1 MVAVSSREE
10 EIHMPEPSKR
20 NLRETLYEKR
30 ESPLKKYIRLVLGR
44 GGFWTLLNYELR
56 ILLLAN
62 LGGALGIYLRRKFY
76 RPLFKHMGRNVI
88 LGKGITIRQPSRI
101 SLGDNVAIDDY
112 CALDVRSQSDAGIT
126 IGDRTI
132 ISRNTILR
140 TKDGTI
146 TIGAGSGVG
155 ANCVL
160 ASTSRLDVGEN
171 MLMASCVCVIAG
183 GQHAFDRTDL
193 PIVEQ
198 GMVSKGGIAIGANVW
213 IGTRVTVLDGVRI
226 GNDAIIGACSMVNK
240 DIPDYAIAYGA
251 PAKMVKDRREDKS
264 QIPNPKSQ

>member
-1 MVAVSSREE
+1 
-10 EIHMPEPSKR
+10 MPEQSKSP
-20 NLRETLYEKR
+20 LRETLYEKR
-30 ESPLKKYIRLVLGR
+30 ESPLKKYIRLVLGT
-44 GGFWTLLNYELR
+44 GGFLALLNYELR

-62 LGGALGIYLRRKFY
+62 LGGALGIYLRQKFY

-88 LGKGITIRQPSRI
+88 LGKGITIRQPSKI

-112 CALDVRSQSDAGIT
+112 CAMDVRSQGDFGIT
-126 IGDRTI
+126 IGDHTI
-132 ISRNTILR
+132 VSRSTILR

-146 TIGAGSGVG
+146 AIGSGSGIG

-160 ASTSRLDVGEN
+160 ASSSRLDIGKN
-171 MLMASCVCVIAG
+171 LLMASCVCVLAG

-213 IGTRVTVLDGVRI
+213 LGTRVTVLDGVRI
-226 GNDAIIGACSMVNK
+226 GDNAVIGACSMVNK
-240 DIPDYAIAYGA
+240 DIPDYAIAYGT
-251 PAKMVKDRREDKS
+251 PAKMISDRRETNKNENHREHREGTE
-264 QIPNPKSQ
+264 ITEK